1 MSVPKE
7 VPTMMEHMYNKMQLQ
22 EMPDCVLY
30 ELYDALDCMKTL
42 DSEAAMLIYRD
53 IMSHNKA
60 QVIDALQLVI
70 IEAISNRR

>member
-1 MSVPKE
+1 
-7 VPTMMEHMYNKMQLQ
+7 MMEHMYNKMQLR
-22 EMPDCVLY
+22 EMPDWVLY

-70 IEAISNRR
+70 IEAISDRR

>member
-1 MSVPKE
+1 
-7 VPTMMEHMYNKMQLQ
+7 MMDHMYNKMQLR
-22 EMPDCVLY
+22 EMPDWVLY

-42 DSEAAMLIYRD
+42 DSEAAMMIYRD

-70 IEAISNRR
+70 IEAISDRR

>member
-1 MSVPKE
+1 
-7 VPTMMEHMYNKMQLQ
+7 MMEHMYNRMQLQ
-22 EMPDCVLY
+22 EMPEWVLY

-42 DSEAAMLIYRD
+42 DSEAAMLIYKD

>member
-1 MSVPKE
+1 
-7 VPTMMEHMYNKMQLQ
+7 MMEHFHNKMQLQ
-22 EMPDCVLY
+22 EMPSWVLY

-42 DSEAAMLIYRD
+42 DSETAMLIYRD

>member
-1 MSVPKE
+1 
-7 VPTMMEHMYNKMQLQ
+7 MMEHMYNRMQLR
-22 EMPDCVLY
+22 EMPDWVLY

-42 DSEAAMLIYRD
+42 DSDAAMLIYRD

-70 IEAISNRR
+70 IEAIQDRR

>member
-1 MSVPKE
+1 
-7 VPTMMEHMYNKMQLQ
+7 MMEHIYNRMQLR
-22 EMPDCVLY
+22 EMPDWVLY
-30 ELYDALDCMKTL
+30 ELYDALDCMKSL

-70 IEAISNRR
+70 IEAIQDRR